1 MLRLAAIAL
10 AVVLVWLPASAA
22 AAVDVTATV
31 PFQEV
36 YTPLFGFD
44 NILRSADDRTVSLLL
59 DRSTGAYHNFF
70 SRPFMACARMG
81 MAAGLISSLICS
93 VVPLIEIRVR
103 ARARMNE

>member
-70 SRPFMACARMG
+70 SRPFMACARM
-81 MAAGLISSLICS
+81 AAGLISSLICS